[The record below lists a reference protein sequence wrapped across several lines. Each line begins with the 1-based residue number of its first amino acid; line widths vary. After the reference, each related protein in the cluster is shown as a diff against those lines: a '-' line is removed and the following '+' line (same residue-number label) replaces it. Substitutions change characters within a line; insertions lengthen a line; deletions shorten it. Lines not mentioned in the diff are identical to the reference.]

1 MKRNYASVNAKYY
14 TSSELFR
21 IINHNLRID
30 KIDYL
35 LKNNDF
41 ENVNLIYGLNE
52 NYNNTNLKDINK
64 TKFKNMFFNSFN
76 NMVMQRR
83 KQNQAK
89 NYFGENEKND
99 LIEMVVSLS
108 EEQTQHYL
116 DTGKKEIIDMAFH
129 QFAMEVKNKYG
140 FEPLCS
146 SIHYDEGHIPL
157 KNKKDKVVYD
167 VIDNLDMQ
175 NKKEKNNYHAQITFF
190 NYDFKE
196 SRSVLRT
203 MKKQD
208 WRDIQDLA
216 ANTFKAFGLD
226 YQRGI
231 AKEITGKEHLNNL
244 EFKIQKMEE
253 ELEEVKK
260 ENNDLKGVNN
270 KLYEDNKDL
279 NGVNDK
285 LSGIIDQ
292 KNLEIIEKSDQ
303 VNELVNLLEDTKDQ
317 LRDTIKEKEKAIKD
331 VASVKN
337 TLKDTLNE
345 LDNVKN
351 DLTKTRLEKDQASK
365 QLIEIKKK
373 LEQSI
378 RIEQK
383 LRKDT
388 RKQKEFLANYEK
400 KFKEVQILEKDKTT
414 NLSQKIDKIKDIYL
428 KNASLFSAF
437 NNKGFHN
444 DMMQEFEDL
453 LSVNYNNRTL
463 KEENKDLKNENKNL
477 KNLDVVEIER
487 QNKKLKNIIVEKDN
501 TIAEKAKDVI
511 YYIQEFKKVDSEN
524 TKLKDKV
531 YDLEN
536 KDKTK
541 NKKFHHIGD

>member
-1 MKRNYASVNAKYY
+1 MKRNYTSVNAKYY
-14 TSSELFR
+14 TSNELFR

-41 ENVNLIYGLNE
+41 ENVDLIYGLNE

-129 QFAMEVKNKYG
+129 QFTMEVKNKYG

-146 SIHYDEGHIPL
+146 SIHYDEGHIPK

-167 VIDNLDMQ
+167 IVDNLDIQ
-175 NKKEKNNYHAQITFF
+175 NKKEKHNYHAQITFF
-190 NYDFKE
+190 NYDFKN

-231 AKEITGKEHLNNL
+231 SKEITGKEHLNNL
-244 EFKIQKMEE
+244 EFKIQKLME

-260 ENNDLKGVNN
+260 DNKEFKSLNN

-303 VNELVNLLEDTKDQ
+303 INELNHLFEETKQNLK
-317 LRDTIKEKEKAIKD
+317 DTIKEKEKVIKE

-351 DLTKTRLEKDQASK
+351 DLTKTILERDNAQKELDSNKQKLSK
-365 QLIEIKKK
+365 V
-373 LEQSI
+373 I

-414 NLSQKIDKIKDIYL
+414 NLNQKIDKIKDIYL
-428 KNASLFSAF
+428 KNAPVFGVF
-437 NNKGFHN
+437 KNDQFHK
-444 DMMQEFEDL
+444 DMMEEFEDI
-453 LSVNYNNRTL
+453 LSVNYNNKTL
-463 KEENKDLKNENKNL
+463 KEENKDLENENKIL
-477 KNLDVVEIER
+477 KNLDIVEIER
-487 QNKKLKNIIVEKDN
+487 QNKNLKNKIIEKDKIISN
-501 TIAEKAKDVI
+501 KKEDIV
-511 YYIQEFKKVDSEN
+511 YYVKKFQESDLEN
-524 TKLKDKV
+524 TKLKNTI

-536 KDKTK
+536 KDK
-541 NKKFHHIGD
+541 NKTFHHVGD